1 MSFRNPIVAG
11 NNLVRNAIQSPNY
24 VAGSM
29 GWIIRRDGSAEFSN
43 AIFRGSVVI
52 SGSNNILMYSA
63 TPAAGDLVISVAPN
77 AGSDSFGNVY
87 PAGFQILNHGGANA
101 SGIAMGFAG
110 TQPLQYFLN
119 PVPNLRNDPAFIVNT
134 NGTGT
139 AQFASF
145 VFSSAEDATQSDY
158 VAISLDSSSQDGSS
172 HVAQITDAYVDSSG
186 GAHPLILR
194 GPGGTTIYAGALYAV
209 QPGTGT
215 SRANLAVGESWH
227 LASLGAGFTTNAAD
241 QAPRYRLEGLG
252 GGIVRLDGV
261 VYTSA
266 ATAAGATMFT
276 LPTGYRPQQRQR
288 FVGST
293 NASGYTTVGG
303 SLISVTTAGLV
314 TCSPACSAA
323 GQQIVLDGF
332 TFPID

>member
-63 TPAAGDLVISVAPN
+63 APAAGDLVISVAPN

-87 PAGFQILNHGGANA
+87 PAGFQILNHGGAGA

-119 PVPNLRNDPAFIVNT
+119 PVPNLRNDPALIVNT

-145 VFSSAEDATQSDY
+145 VFSSAEDATQGDY

-172 HVAQITDAYVDSSG
+172 HVAQITDAYVDSAG

-194 GPGGTTIYAGALYAV
+194 GPGGTTIYAGTIAAV
-209 QPGTGT
+209 EPGTGT
-215 SRANLAVGESWH
+215 SRTNLAVGETWH
-227 LASLGAGFTTNAAD
+227 
-241 QAPRYRLEGLG
+241 
-252 GGIVRLDGV
+252 
-261 VYTSA
+261 A
-266 ATAAGATMFT
+266 ATLGSGWGPNGANFPVSYRVTADNMLEINGNALTTSTTPAAVIFT
-276 LPTGYRPQQRQR
+276 LPAGWTPAHTTRISVGGFNSATGNPETDYS
-288 FVGST
+288 VNVSST
-293 NASGYTTVGG
+293 GAVTINSPGPSASGVEMHFAHRVRMT
-303 SLISVTTAGLV
+303 
-314 TCSPACSAA
+314 
-323 GQQIVLDGF
+323 
-332 TFPID
+332 